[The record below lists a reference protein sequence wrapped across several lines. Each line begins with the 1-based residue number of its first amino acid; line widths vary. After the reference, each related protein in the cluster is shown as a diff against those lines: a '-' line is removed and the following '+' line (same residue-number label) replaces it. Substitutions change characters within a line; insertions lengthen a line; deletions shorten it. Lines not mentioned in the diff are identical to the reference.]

1 MIGEVY
7 FEWDY
12 FENGYFE
19 TVISNSI
26 SKRQFRKKFHGYFE
40 FNFEM
45 VISKKWLGTWSISVL
60 YGDRIWRK
68 GDRIWREDDRIW
80 REGDSIYISDGS

>member
-12 FENGYFE
+12 FENGYFK

-26 SKRQFRKKFHGYFE
+26 SKRQFRKKIT
-40 FNFEM
+40 
-45 VISKKWLGTWSISVL
+45 VISNLISKTVILKKWLGTWSISIL
-60 YGDRIWRK
+60 YGDRIWRE
-68 GDRIWREDDRIW
+68 GDRIW
-80 REGDSIYISDGS
+80 REGDRINISDDS